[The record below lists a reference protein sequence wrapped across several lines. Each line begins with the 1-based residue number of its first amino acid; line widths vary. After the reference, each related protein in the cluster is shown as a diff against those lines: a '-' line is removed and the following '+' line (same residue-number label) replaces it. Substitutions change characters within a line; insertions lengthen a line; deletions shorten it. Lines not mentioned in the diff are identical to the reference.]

1 MARNLLGSLR
11 ELRVKAVLFLLALLS
26 LSGTSHPQ
34 QAYQTGKILKWDTE
48 PYSQSAHI
56 VRNGVVYYI
65 QIDKTTYQVTRRTTK
80 PDTNLVAGQQVQ
92 CRVEKDSLF
101 IPGDRGKEQ
110 KYKILG
116 ASTSE

>member
-1 MARNLLGSLR
+1 M
-11 ELRVKAVLFLLALLS
+11 VKAFLLLLAFQC
-26 LSGTSHPQ
+26 LGGITSPQ

-65 QIDKTTYQVTRRTTK
+65 QVDKTVYQVTRRTTK

-92 CRVEKDSLF
+92 SRVDKDSMF
-101 IPGDRGKEQ
+101 ILADRGKEQ

-116 ASTSE
+116 ASAVE

>member
-1 MARNLLGSLR
+1 MK
-11 ELRVKAVLFLLALLS
+11 ELRLKAILFLLALLS
-26 LSGTSHPQ
+26 LGGASEPQ
-34 QAYQTGKILKWDTE
+34 QTYRTGKILKWDTE

-65 QIDKTTYQVTRRTTK
+65 QVDKTVYQVTHRTTK
-80 PDTNLVAGQQVQ
+80 PDTNLVVGQQVQ
-92 CRVEKDSLF
+92 CRVERDSLF